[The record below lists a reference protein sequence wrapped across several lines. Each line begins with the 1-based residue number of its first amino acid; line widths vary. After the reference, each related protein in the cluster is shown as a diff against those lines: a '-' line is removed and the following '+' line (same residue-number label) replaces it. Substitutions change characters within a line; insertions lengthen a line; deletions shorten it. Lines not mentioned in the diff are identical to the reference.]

1 MLAKR
6 VIPCLDVHDGK
17 VTRGVQFGRAEAGE
31 LRNVGD
37 PVELAVR
44 YNDQGADEMVFF
56 DITASAQ
63 GRASMIGVIER
74 AADQCFMPLTAGGGI
89 RSVAD
94 MHAMLKAGAD
104 KTSINSSALADP
116 ALITRGVQ
124 FGKAEAGELRNVGD
138 PVALALRYNE
148 QGADEMVFFDIT
160 ASAHGRA
167 TMIDVIQR
175 AADECFMPL
184 TVGGG
189 IRSVEDMHALLRA
202 GADKTSI
209 NSSALATPD
218 LIRQGAEKF
227 GSQCVVV
234 SIDAKKVAPGR
245 WEVFSHGGRKA
256 TGLDAVEWAKKAV
269 ALGAGEIVLN
279 SIDADGTK
287 AGFDLEIT
295 RRVSEAVGVP
305 VVASGGAG
313 TLEHMAA
320 VLLEGKADAVL
331 AASIFHFGQFTVG
344 DVKKYLAGRNIPVR
358 L

>member
-6 VIPCLDVHDGK
+6 VIPCLDVHDGQ
-17 VTRGVQFGRAEAGE
+17 V
-31 LRNVGD
+31 
-37 PVELAVR
+37 
-44 YNDQGADEMVFF
+44 
-56 DITASAQ
+56 
-63 GRASMIGVIER
+63 
-74 AADQCFMPLTAGGGI
+74 
-89 RSVAD
+89 
-94 MHAMLKAGAD
+94 
-104 KTSINSSALADP
+104 
-116 ALITRGVQ
+116 TRGVQ

-167 TMIDVIQR
+167 TMIDVIER
-175 AADECFMPL
+175 AADQCFMPL

-227 GSQCVVV
+227 GSQCIVI
-234 SIDAKKVAPGR
+234 SIDAKKTAPER

-287 AGFDLEIT
+287 SGFDVEIT

-344 DVKKYLAGRNIPVR
+344 DVKKYLAGRHIPVR
-358 L
+358 F